1 MESKQNF
8 WTLLQP
14 IIIVLL
20 CLAGFFQD
28 LVFDKDMSSILFI
41 VILGLSLLF
50 RFKLIIGGFATII
63 AILFKKNRMVGR
75 GSAS

>member
-8 WTLLQP
+8 WVLLQP

-20 CLAGFFQD
+20 CLIGFFQD
-28 LVFDKDMSSILFI
+28 LVFDKDMSSILFL

-63 AILFKKNRMVGR
+63 AILFKKK
-75 GSAS
+75 

>member
-8 WTLLQP
+8 WVLLQP

-20 CLAGFFQD
+20 CLIGFFQD
-28 LVFDKDMSSILFI
+28 LVFDKDMSSILFL

-63 AILFKKNRMVGR
+63 TILFKKK
-75 GSAS
+75 